1 MSEPIECALE
11 AIDLTP
17 PRLRVLMVGHPA
29 NALTVNR
36 AAAELEA
43 FGFHVHAYQFETW
56 ADGDGDVRGACCW
69 ITYEL
74 PDGLDV
80 GPDLYENLATFV
92 WERRR

>member
-29 NALTVNR
+29 NAVDVNK
-36 AAAELEA
+36 AAAELEMA
-43 FGFHVHAYQFETW
+43 GFAVHGYQFETW
-56 ADGDGDVRGACCW
+56 VDSDGDMNAVCW

-74 PDGLDV
+74 PDGV
-80 GPDLYENLATFV
+80 VEGPDLYENLARFI
-92 WERRR
+92 WERSE